1 MVRILLSLLCAY
13 QSCGSRTVMTIGD
26 IETRH
31 LGKFSGDG
39 FDILVI
45 ADNPEL
51 MTEAINWSDEIILW
65 LCCCITH
72 QNLIEHRIIRIS
84 KENRFDVC
92 IADTNVLH
100 TILFL
105 ITTGKLMLLDDA
117 GHIIIYVCT
126 HNKTILCLAIHGLC
140 IDIILFL
147 IILLQPAVL
156 LELLE
161 VLCSTF
167 IDARIIFRCTWFE
180 VDFRFNDMIKAFL
193 VIASLSTSFL

>member
-1 MVRILLSLLCAY
+1 MVRILLSLLCTH
-13 QSCGSRTVMTIGD
+13 QSCGSRTVMTISY

-39 FDILVI
+39 FDILII
-45 ADNPEL
+45 AYNPEL
-51 MTEAINWSDEIILW
+51 VTEAIDWSNEIILR
-65 LCCCITH
+65 CCSSITH

-100 TILFL
+100 AVLFL
-105 ITTGKLMLLDDA
+105 ITAGKLMLLDDTR
-117 GHIIIYVCT
+117 HIIIYVCT

-140 IDIILFL
+140 IDIILFF

-167 IDARIIFRCTWFE
+167 INTR
-180 VDFRFNDMIKAFL
+180 VVL
-193 VIASLSTSFL
+193 

>member
-1 MVRILLSLLCAY
+1 MVRILLYLLCAY

-26 IETRH
+26 IEARH
-31 LGKFSGDG
+31 LGKFCGDG

-45 ADNPEL
+45 TDNPEL
-51 MTEAINWSDEIILW
+51 VTEAINRSDEIILR
-65 LCCCITH
+65 LCCSIAH

-84 KENRFDVC
+84 KEDRFDIG

-105 ITTGKLMLLDDA
+105 VTAGKFMLLDDTR
-117 GHIIIYVCT
+117 HIIIYICT
-126 HNKTILCLAIHGLC
+126 HHKTILCLAIHGLC
-140 IDIILFL
+140 IDIILFF

-161 VLCSTF
+161 VLCGTL
-167 IDARIIFRCTWFE
+167 INTR
-180 VDFRFNDMIKAFL
+180 VVL
-193 VIASLSTSFL
+193 